1 MAYLTYNEYA
11 AMGGGVSETDFPAFD
26 TAAENL
32 IDVATKFAAIDG
44 LENFPARVQ
53 TLFKKAIV
61 AEIDYLSIYGLE
73 FAYTGAKP
81 QGFRVGEVSVTNHST
96 RATSEEKSEFSAL
109 SPVALSILE
118 QTGLMSRHVQVVGDP
133 FAPYPLG
140 VF

>member
-44 LENFPARVQ
+44 LDNFPARVQ

-73 FAYTGAKP
+73 FAYTGTKP
-81 QGFRVGEVSVTNHST
+81 QGFRVGEVSVTNQSAA
-96 RATSEEKSEFSAL
+96 RSEFSAL